1 MEKLKV
7 LKMKIMSKKSQ
18 VWVETAIYTL
28 IGLTIIAILLAVAN
42 PQIEKIQDRGTIT
55 QATTSL
61 NTLDEKISYIS
72 QSPGNIAVPNIKVG
86 KGKFIINSSN
96 ASISYV
102 LDNTVLEYRQAGT
115 SIVEGNFVINTV
127 KYGNKFNVFITRYYS
142 GVNIT
147 YNGDNNVDKFLEAS
161 PIPYKIRMENKGQGN
176 IDFSIL

>member
-1 MEKLKV
+1 MEN
-7 LKMKIMSKKSQ
+7 MNKKSQ

-42 PQIEKIQDRGTIT
+42 PQIDKIRDRGMIT
-55 QATTSL
+55 QATISL
-61 NTLDEKISYIS
+61 NTLDEKISYIT

-96 ASISYV
+96 DSISYV
-102 LDNTVLEYRQAGT
+102 LDNTLLEYRQSGT
-115 SIVEGNFVINTV
+115 PIVEGNLIVKTE

-147 YNGDNNVDKFLEAS
+147 YDTNDKIDKSLEAS
-161 PIPYKIRMENKGQGN
+161 SIPYKIRMENKGQSN
-176 IDFSIL
+176 IDFKIL